1 MGSLLKFAA
10 YGTRM
15 LAAAG
20 LASGI
25 RLADGV
31 RVVAGEAARTLADA
45 GPERGRRQVWVD
57 GDHATIEV
65 RGGRSQAV
73 ADAAR
78 RAVSALQ
85 GVRWTRMNV
94 ATGQL
99 LIAFDSGRVNV
110 SELLKAVRGIEA
122 ASGTG
127 DDEFP
132 WSLPEHPANGT
143 ALSVTYA
150 ALAGDLISFGAGL
163 ASRAGWLPPLHSAVR
178 VPLAV
183 IDGYP
188 RLRRRVESRIGPA
201 AADMLLGIGNAVLY
215 GISEGPARPVVDAAY
230 RVMMAGEL
238 RARME
243 IWAASGPDLVEAAN
257 GESRPAARPP
267 LERPCPY
274 PDGPVE
280 RYVSRV
286 AVGTLPV
293 AAGVLAATRD
303 AGRASEAINAALPTA
318 RRGREGFAAML
329 GRGLARR
336 GVIPLDRFALRR
348 LDRISAVVIDA
359 AVLVSGQPRVLSA
372 SADEAERDAALW
384 QAASEALQGT
394 RAEDMAGPG
403 PWRSGGHQLIRT
415 TPPGETAG
423 PDDPAGL
430 RLEVRGPDGRR
441 IGEVTV
447 GCEPDGLAEAVLSA
461 GRRGASRLL
470 VTRHASLA
478 ELTGLADDVTDGDLT
493 ERVRSLQKE
502 GEGVLLVSADASA
515 LAVADVAA
523 CCLKRTD
530 GLRVSMNADLICG
543 PDLADVWRLLRAIAP
558 ARKVSERS
566 ATLAGAGAALG
577 VLRTMVRPDR
587 RGRRRGRRGGS
598 AGWADEAL
606 GNPVQAAALGS
617 LLTGA
622 QVARGLDHEEP
633 PAPVTRTAWH
643 AMSPA
648 DVLSRLDQACQRPG
662 QEETAADSRRD
673 PPGKAAPALAPAIPR
688 PREAAELA
696 QAVLAE
702 MRDPL
707 TPLLLTGSAASAM
720 LGSAVDA
727 GLVGAVMA
735 GNAVIGGVQRLR
747 TERALHALMLR
758 ERHQARRVRRSP
770 GEQVTGSAD
779 EAIADL
785 VPAAELR
792 PGDVIALH
800 DGDVVP
806 ADARLLS
813 VDALEVDESTLTGE
827 SVPVSKDPAATV
839 APYIADRTSM
849 VYEGTTVVS
858 GSAVAVVVATGEATE
873 AGRSAAA
880 AAASQGRDPGAD
892 GEVGAGMSARLGQ
905 LTSAALPATTASGL
919 TVAALGML
927 RGTPLRE
934 ALSAGVAVAVAA
946 VPEGLPLVS
955 TVAELG
961 AARRLSGRGV
971 LVRSPRTLEALGR
984 VDMICFDKTGTL
996 TEGRLRVVGAA
1007 EPGGDLDPGSE
1018 RARQLLRIAARACPQ
1033 PGSGRRVT
1041 HATDQAILD
1050 AAAPLGDDAW
1060 RLVSEL
1066 PFENNR
1072 GYSAS
1077 LGMDGETPVLAVKG
1091 APEVLL
1097 DRCSQVAMEGSEPV
1111 PFTAHHRERAEET
1124 TRELAARGLRL
1135 LAVAERV
1142 SPAGDQPAGEAAEVE
1157 PLVHD
1162 LTLVGFVTIADVMR
1176 PEAADVVRRLTTMGV
1191 RPVMITGDHP
1201 ETARA
1206 IARQAAI
1213 PDAGQVVT
1221 GAELDGL
1228 PERERRD
1235 QVSRR
1240 SVFARITP
1248 EQKLRIVTDLRRAG
1262 RVVVMVGDGAN
1273 DAAAIR
1279 VADVGIGVS
1288 ARGSTAARTSSDLV
1302 LTEAGIE
1309 QIPQAVREGRALWE
1323 SVRDAVSILVGGNAG
1338 EIAFIVLGSALT
1350 GRSPLN
1356 TRQLLLVNM
1365 LTDMFPALAVAGT
1378 EPTRGDP
1385 GQAPAATVVLTGPL
1399 GKAIAI
1405 RGGATA
1411 LGATLAWAGGRLTGR
1426 PARAATMGLAAV
1438 VTTQLAQTVA
1448 AGGRSPAVL
1457 VTSVASAAALAA
1469 VINTPGVSQFFGCT
1483 PLGPA
1488 AWGIVAA
1495 SSVAAA
1501 AVGVVITAR
1510 SSARDVRE
1518 PAAPGQ
1524 DEQDGPRSGDEQDGP
1539 RSGDEQDR
1547 PRSGP
1552 AEGRKR

>member
-1 MGSLLKFAA
+1 MGSLLGFAA
-10 YGTRM
+10 SGTRV

-20 LASGI
+20 LASGT
-25 RLADGV
+25 RLVGEV
-31 RVVAGEAARTLADA
+31 RAVAGEAARALADA
-45 GPERGRRQVWVD
+45 GPERGQRQVWAD

-65 RGGRSQAV
+65 RGGRRGRV
-73 ADAAR
+73 ADAAW
-78 RAVSALQ
+78 RAVSSLR
-85 GVRWTRMNV
+85 GVRWARMNA

-99 LIAFDSGRVNV
+99 LVAFDSGRVDV
-110 SELLKAVRGIEA
+110 GELLNAVRGIEA
-122 ASGTG
+122 SSGTG

-132 WSLPEHPANGT
+132 WWLPDHPANGT
-143 ALSVTYA
+143 TLAVTYA
-150 ALAGDLISFGAGL
+150 ALAGDLLSFGTGL
-163 ASRAGWLPPLHSAVR
+163 ASRAGRLPPLHSMVR

-183 IDGYP
+183 IDSYP
-188 RLRRRVESRIGPA
+188 RLRRQVESRIGPA

-230 RVMMAGEL
+230 RAMLAGEL

-243 IWAASGPDLVEAAN
+243 AWAARGADLVEAA
-257 GESRPAARPP
+257 GREPRSAEGPSLARPR
-267 LERPCPY
+267 EY
-274 PDGPVE
+274 PAGPVE
-280 RYVSRV
+280 KYITRV
-286 AVGTLPV
+286 AVGTLPA

-303 AGRASEAINAALPTA
+303 AGRASEAVNAVLPTAA
-318 RRGREGFAAML
+318 RRGREGFAATF

-336 GVIPLDRFALRR
+336 GVISLDRSALRR
-348 LDRISAVVIDA
+348 LDRVSAIVIDA

-372 SADEAERDAALW
+372 SADEAGKDAALW
-384 QAASEALQGT
+384 QAASGALQDM
-394 RAEDMAGPG
+394 RVEDMAGPG
-403 PWRSGGHQLIRT
+403 PWGSGEHQLVR
-415 TPPGETAG
+415 PPGEAAG

-430 RLEVRGPDGRR
+430 RLEVRGPDDRR
-441 IGEVTV
+441 VGEVTV

-470 VTRHASLA
+470 ITRHASLA
-478 ELTGLADDVTDGDLT
+478 ELTGLADDVADGDLT

-515 LAVADVAA
+515 LAAADVAA
-523 CCLKRTD
+523 CCLARTA
-530 GLRVSMNADLICG
+530 GPRTSMDADLICG
-543 PDLADVWRLLRAIAP
+543 PDLADVWRLLRAVAP

-566 ATLAGAGAALG
+566 ATLAGAGATLG
-577 VLRTMVRPDR
+577 VLRTMVRP
-587 RGRRRGRRGGS
+587 GRRGGRRDRRDRRRGG
-598 AGWADEAL
+598 GWADEVL
-606 GNPVQAAALGS
+606 GNPVQVAALGS
-617 LLTGA
+617 LLIGA

-648 DVLSRLDQACQRPG
+648 DVLARLDQTCQESSG
-662 QEETAADSRRD
+662 QEEAAGSRGD
-673 PPGKAAPALAPAIPR
+673 PLGRAAGIPALAPAVPR
-688 PREAAELA
+688 LREVAELA

-735 GNAVIGGVQRLR
+735 GNAVIGGVQRMR
-747 TERALHALMLR
+747 TERALRTLMLR

-770 GEQVTGSAD
+770 GEKVTGSPD
-779 EAIADL
+779 ESVTDL
-785 VPAAELR
+785 IPAAELR
-792 PGDVIALH
+792 PGDVIALRA
-800 DGDVVP
+800 GDVVP
-806 ADARLLS
+806 ADARLLTA
-813 VDALEVDESTLTGE
+813 DALEVDESTLTGE

-839 APYIADRTSM
+839 APYVADRTCM
-849 VYEGTTVVS
+849 VYDGTTVVS
-858 GSAVAVVVATGEATE
+858 GNAAAVVIATGEATE

-880 AAASQGRDPGAD
+880 ASQSRAWDAD

-905 LTSAALPATTASGL
+905 LTSAALPATATGGL
-919 TVAALGML
+919 TVTALGLL

-961 AARRLSGRGV
+961 AARRLSGHGV

-984 VDMICFDKTGTL
+984 VDLACFDKTGTL

-1007 EPGGDLDPGSE
+1007 EPGGDLDPASE

-1033 PGSGRRVT
+1033 PGNGRRVT

-1050 AAAPLGDDAW
+1050 AAAALGDGWQLAG
-1060 RLVSEL
+1060 EL
-1066 PFENNR
+1066 PFENTR

-1077 LGMDGETPVLAVKG
+1077 LGTDGETPLLAAKG
-1091 APEVLL
+1091 APEALL
-1097 DRCSQVAMEGSEPV
+1097 DRCSQVVTVTGRGEPEPV
-1111 PFTAHHRERAEET
+1111 PFTAHHRERAEEAI
-1124 TRELAARGLRL
+1124 RQLAARGLRV

-1142 SPAGDQPAGEAAEVE
+1142 PRGEGGPTGDAADIE

-1162 LTLVGFVTIADVMR
+1162 LTLAGFITIADVMR
-1176 PEAADVVRRLTTMGV
+1176 PEAVGVVRRLAAMGV

-1206 IARQAAI
+1206 IAREAAI
-1213 PDAGQVVT
+1213 PDAEQVVT

-1228 PERERRD
+1228 PETERRD
-1235 QVSRR
+1235 RVSRC

-1262 RVVVMVGDGAN
+1262 RVVAMVGDGAN

-1288 ARGSTAARTSSDLV
+1288 ARGSTAARSSSDLV
-1302 LTEAGIE
+1302 LTEAGIG

-1323 SVRDAVSILVGGNAG
+1323 NVRDAVSILVGGNAG
-1338 EIAFIVLGSALT
+1338 EIAFIVLGSAVT

-1378 EPTRGDP
+1378 EPARGDP
-1385 GQAPAATVVLTGPL
+1385 AQAPAAAVVLTGPL

-1438 VTTQLAQTVA
+1438 VTTQLIQTVA
-1448 AGGRSPAVL
+1448 AGGRSRAVI

-1483 PLGPA
+1483 PLSPA

-1501 AVGVVITAR
+1501 AVGIVITA
-1510 SSARDVRE
+1510 
-1518 PAAPGQ
+1518 
-1524 DEQDGPRSGDEQDGP
+1524 
-1539 RSGDEQDR
+1539 
-1547 PRSGP
+1547 
-1552 AEGRKR
+1552 AEGKKR